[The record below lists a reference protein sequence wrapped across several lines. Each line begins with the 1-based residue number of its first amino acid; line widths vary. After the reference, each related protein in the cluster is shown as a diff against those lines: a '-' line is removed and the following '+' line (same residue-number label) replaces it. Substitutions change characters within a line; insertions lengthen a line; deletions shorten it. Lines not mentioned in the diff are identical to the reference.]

1 MPRDDR
7 LPSALLGALVP
18 AGLAFANGGYFPT
31 EWGLATLLLALAAAT
46 AILLRD
52 RIALGPL
59 DLAPAAALACLAAWQ
74 LLSLLWA
81 PGPTEPVLEAER
93 TLLYLALAL
102 AAPLVVSRASWTWL
116 CGGIVTGVTAVAA
129 WALTT
134 RLRPGALTEF
144 DASQLAEPIGY
155 WNALGILVVLALLL
169 ALGLA
174 TSRARL
180 APAAAATAPALAATL
195 ALTFSRGSWLALAAG
210 VCVLAA
216 LERERL
222 RAAAVLAPVAA
233 LSAVAV
239 ALALSLDGLAHRDAT
254 PAEARHDGAVMAPTL
269 LALVVLA
276 AAAVWVASR
285 IEGRWTPSD
294 RVRRAWAA
302 VLASVVVVAAVA
314 GAVRIGSPGHVY
326 GSFTAPLPAAGD
338 DLGGR
343 LTSASGNGR
352 ADYWRVAVDELEANP
367 LLGGGAGSYERWWVL
382 HRPSPFAAKDA
393 HELYLETLAELGPV
407 GLALL
412 LAALVPPLLVLPRGR
427 AAAGAGAA
435 YVAFL
440 VHAALD
446 WDWEVPAVTA
456 TALLAGAAVL
466 AAARRA
472 PEREPT
478 TRARA
483 VALAVLLPLA
493 AVAAVANAGNRAAS
507 AVDDAIARDDPKA
520 ALAAAHRARRWA
532 PWSTDAQRLE
542 AEARLAAGENGRAR
556 AILLAA
562 LERDP
567 GDWELWY
574 DLALASEGGGRA
586 RAAARA
592 RALNPLA
599 PELTG
604 LPPSR
609 GTPQDP

>member
-46 AILLRD
+46 AVLLRD

-59 DLAPAAALACLAAWQ
+59 DLAPAAALAGLAVWQ

-93 TLLYLALAL
+93 TLLYVALAL
-102 AAPLVVSRASWTWL
+102 AAPLVVSRASWPWL
-116 CGGIVTGVTAVAA
+116 CGGVVGGVTAVAA
-129 WALTT
+129 WALAT
-134 RLRPGALTEF
+134 RLRPGALTDF
-144 DASQLAEPIGY
+144 DPSQLAEPIGY
-155 WNALGILVVLALLL
+155 WNALGILVVLGLLL
-169 ALGLA
+169 ALGLSA
-174 TSRARL
+174 SRARL
-180 APAAAATAPALAATL
+180 APAAAAAVPLLGATL
-195 ALTFSRGSWLALAAG
+195 ALTFSRGSWLALATG
-210 VCVLAA
+210 LCVLAA

-222 RAAAVLAPVAA
+222 RAAAVLAPVVA
-233 LSAVAV
+233 LAAVAV
-239 ALALSLDGLAHRDAT
+239 GLALSLDGLAHRDAT
-254 PAEARHDGAVMAPTL
+254 QAEARHDGGLMAVAL
-269 LALVVLA
+269 LVLVVLA
-276 AAAVWVASR
+276 AASVAAAGR
-285 IEGRWTPSD
+285 IEARWRPSG
-294 RVRRAWAA
+294 RVRRVWAA
-302 VLASVVVVAAVA
+302 VLASAVVAVVVA
-314 GAVRIGSPGHVY
+314 GAVRIGSPGDVY
-326 GSFTAPLPAAGD
+326 DSFTAPLPAAGE

-352 ADYWRVAVDELEANP
+352 ADYWRVAGDEIEAHP

-382 HRPSPFAAKDA
+382 KRPSPFAAKDA
-393 HELYLETLAELGPV
+393 HNLYLETLAELGPI

-412 LAALVPPLLVLPRGR
+412 LAALAPPLLVLRRGR

-435 YVAFL
+435 YAAFL

-456 TALLAGAAVL
+456 TGLLAGAAVL
-466 AAARRA
+466 AAARTA

-478 TRARA
+478 MRTRAL
-483 VALAVLLPLA
+483 ALALLLPLA
-493 AVAAVANAGNRAAS
+493 AVAAVANAGNRAAA
-507 AVDDAIARDDPKA
+507 AVDDAIARDDPDA
-520 ALAAAHRARRWA
+520 ASAAAHRARRWA
-532 PWSTDAQRLE
+532 PWSTDAQRLK
-542 AEARLAAGENGRAR
+542 AEAHLAEGETGPAR
-556 AILLAA
+556 AILLGA
-562 LERDP
+562 LDRDP
-567 GDWELWY
+567 DDWELWY
-574 DLALASEGGGRA
+574 DLALASQGPERA
-586 RAAARA
+586 GAAARA